1 MNLKIWFLA
10 TRPWSFTMTAISV
23 GVGGAVAAL
32 DGAFDVWLFLLTLVG
47 AVCVH
52 GATNLINDYF
62 DYKSGVDRPGAPT
75 TLYRPHPLVQ
85 GLISPQAVLWVSVGL
100 YAIAA
105 IIGLALL
112 ALKGAG
118 LLWFILVGAIA
129 SFFYTAGPIK
139 YKYLALG
146 ELAVFLMWGPVIVG
160 GTYFVQRGSLSPDAV
175 LISVPFG
182 LLVAL
187 VLLANN
193 LRDIDYDRSAGIATL
208 GTLLGQQ
215 KTRVLYQGLILLAY
229 LAIALLIA
237 LKILSP
243 WGLLVFFSAPVAFR
257 LIRTLQREI
266 PNDADARTAQ
276 LDTLFGVWLI
286 IGLILE
292 KVFPL

>member
-85 GLISPQAVLWVSVGL
+85 GLISPQAVLWVSAGL

-105 IIGLALL
+105 IIGLALIV
-112 ALKGAG
+112 LKGAG
-118 LLWFILVGAIA
+118 LLWFILLGAIA

-182 LLVAL
+182 MLVAL

-292 KVFPL
+292 KIFPL

>member
-75 TLYRPHPLVQ
+75 TLYRPHPLVEE
-85 GLISPQAVLWVSVGL
+85 LIFPQTVLTISLIL

-105 IIGLALL
+105 MIGLELIR
-112 ALKGAG
+112 LKGAG

-286 IGLILE
+286 VGLILE
-292 KVFPL
+292 KIFPL

>member
-75 TLYRPHPLVQ
+75 TLYRPHPLVEE
-85 GLISPQAVLWVSVGL
+85 LIFPQTVLTISLIL

-105 IIGLALL
+105 MIGLELIR
-112 ALKGAG
+112 LKGAG

-229 LAIALLIA
+229 LATALLIA

-243 WGLLVFFSAPVAFR
+243 WGVLVFFSAPVAFR

-292 KVFPL
+292 KIFPL

>member
-75 TLYRPHPLVQ
+75 TLYRPHPLVEE
-85 GLISPQAVLWVSVGL
+85 LIFPQTVLTISLIL

-105 IIGLALL
+105 MIGLELIR
-112 ALKGAG
+112 LKGAG
-118 LLWFILVGAIA
+118 LLWFILLGAIA

-193 LRDIDYDRSAGIATL
+193 LRDIDYDRSARIATL

-292 KVFPL
+292 KIFPL

>member
-32 DGAFDVWLFLLTLVG
+32 DGAFDVLLFLLTLVG

>member
-85 GLISPQAVLWVSVGL
+85 GLISPRAVLWVSAGL

-229 LAIALLIA
+229 LAIAIMIA

-243 WGLLVFFSAPVAFR
+243 WGVLVFFSAPVAFR

-292 KVFPL
+292 KIFPL

>member
-32 DGAFDVWLFLLTLVG
+32 DGTFDVWLFLLTLVG

-85 GLISPQAVLWVSVGL
+85 GLISPRAVLWVSVGL

>member
-1 MNLKIWFLA
+1 VVVHHDRDL
-10 TRPWSFTMTAISV
+10 R
-23 GVGGAVAAL
+23 GGRRAVAAL
-32 DGAFDVWLFLLTLVG
+32 DGAFDVLLFLLTLVG